1 MAILKTTL
9 PGCDDDAP
17 WHQAFKAILPGD
29 KEEKK
34 KVQFYLIIFYF
45 LYLLHYIC
53 LYLIN
58 YRNSQIIHHIE
69 KISLARKCSFISA
82 ATDIFSAKV
91 SGTFK
96 RLLSSVFT
104 YRSTVHVYFLFLQG
118 SLLLSS
124 NAHGANIMWC
134 YAECPILLVVGPRLL
149 KEERFYQPWIAYQNL
164 LKGYDKW
171 SGHYICISAN

>member
-34 KVQFYLIIFYF
+34 K
-45 LYLLHYIC
+45 
-53 LYLIN
+53 
-58 YRNSQIIHHIE
+58 IIHHIE

-124 NAHGANIMWC
+124 NAHGANIM
-134 YAECPILLVVGPRLL
+134 
-149 KEERFYQPWIAYQNL
+149 
-164 LKGYDKW
+164 
-171 SGHYICISAN
+171 

>member
-1 MAILKTTL
+1 VAFYRKKVIKAIMAILKTTL

-34 KVQFYLIIFYF
+34 K
-45 LYLLHYIC
+45 
-53 LYLIN
+53 
-58 YRNSQIIHHIE
+58 IIHHIE

-96 RLLSSVFT
+96 RAQITQGRKVLSALDSLSKLVEREQSVSVVISSAGDMLPQKYLLEKRAIVDADGGKLLNEDNDIRSV
-104 YRSTVHVYFLFLQG
+104 STVHTPL
-118 SLLLSS
+118 
-124 NAHGANIMWC
+124 M
-134 YAECPILLVVGPRLL
+134 LLVFCTLIL
-149 KEERFYQPWIAYQNL
+149 EK
-164 LKGYDKW
+164 D
-171 SGHYICISAN
+171 